1 LYCRRGKVNRALR
14 WLGVFP
20 SNNCTDFIGAVYT
33 HLNNQDIK
41 EIILKRIYDIKE
53 PTVEE
58 RKKLEKEMKQ
68 VQKKFV
74 EHQERLVELEQ
85 KEARR
90 KEADKIIN
98 SLTKDPKNLKLI
110 AKALA
115 KLGLDD
121 RLMEI

>member
-1 LYCRRGKVNRALR
+1 MWNIKKGLLNLNKKRR
-14 WLGVFP
+14 
-20 SNNCTDFIGAVYT
+20 
-33 HLNNQDIK
+33 
-41 EIILKRIYDIKE
+41 
-53 PTVEE
+53 EE
-58 RKKLEKEMKQ
+58 
-68 VQKKFV
+68 
-74 EHQERLVELEQ
+74 
-85 KEARR
+85 